1 MIKAV
6 STCLAVFLLLT
17 ADIAFWAKDSFSQDQ
32 NVSSEQTEHR
42 PHEMRNTVPNSEVQ
56 SEHSSIVGK
65 TSTGSDINALVNEV
79 VIEKHFNQL
88 RSELLDQRA
97 NSISLWMAAI
107 AVVLTFFGIVVAIAG
122 FFGFSRFRQIE
133 SEARANARAAEGF
146 AIQAKQV
153 TEEIIKNREKSED
166 IIKSLAANAAVENP
180 ENVDELIDSVRSN
193 PDSSLLD
200 NAVADAFSLYSQG
213 KIIESLRK
221 WHAIAELAE
230 EHDKELAARAWL
242 SVGFLVATKD
252 LEYSITAND
261 RAIALNPGLAPA
273 YVNRGASKHALGRHE
288 EAIADYDEAIRQD
301 PGFANAYSN
310 RGVALAATGK
320 QREAIADHDKAIQ
333 LQPNQASFY
342 ANRGTAKDDLGK
354 HEAAIEDHDNAI
366 RLKPNHAEYYSNR
379 GLARAGAGMH
389 NEAMAD
395 HNEAIRLEPRRAALY
410 NNRGTANLS
419 VGEHLAAVEDFSK
432 AIELQ
437 PKFAKAYNNRGNAYL
452 AMSRHNEA
460 IREYDEAIRLNEEF
474 AEGYNNRGEAKAEL
488 EDYDAAK
495 DDYDKALQ
503 LNPRLGETKLNR
515 AKVKLKLGDV
525 AAAKEDLRF
534 AHKQLASEG
543 KTKLSSEAREL
554 LDELEMSKGGTG

>member
-1 MIKAV
+1 MTKPLSV
-6 STCLAVFLLLT
+6 YLAVPFLS
-17 ADIAFWAKDSFSQDQ
+17 IAAITIWSQDSLSQDPNARSERTELRSDAMQ
-32 NVSSEQTEHR
+32 N
-42 PHEMRNTVPNSEVQ
+42 NALNSDAQ
-56 SEHSSIVGK
+56 SEPRSIVGEAD
-65 TSTGSDINALVNEV
+65 TGPEIGSSVNELE
-79 VIEKHFNQL
+79 IEKRFNQL
-88 RSELLDQRA
+88 RSELLDERA
-97 NSISLWMAAI
+97 NSINSWLTAI
-107 AVVLTFFGIVVAIAG
+107 ALVLTFFGIVVAIAG

-133 SEARANARAAEGF
+133 SEARANAKMAGDF
-146 AIQAKQV
+146 ANQARLS

-166 IIKSLAANAAVENP
+166 IINTLTANAAVESP
-180 ENVDELIDSVRSN
+180 ENVSELIDSVRRN

-288 EAIADYDEAIRQD
+288 EAIADYDEAIRQE

-310 RGVALAATGK
+310 RGVSLAAIGK
-320 QREAIADHDKAIQ
+320 QRKAIADHDKAIE
-333 LQPNQASFY
+333 LQPNQSSFF
-342 ANRGTAKDDLGK
+342 ANRGTAKDDLGE

-366 RLKPNHAEYYSNR
+366 RLKPNHAEHYSNR
-379 GLARAGAGMH
+379 GVAKAGAEMH
-389 NEAMAD
+389 SEAIAD
-395 HNEAIRLEPRRAALY
+395 HDEAIRLEPRRAALY

-419 VGEHLAAVEDFSK
+419 ADEFVAAIEDFSR
-432 AIELQ
+432 AIELH
-437 PKFAKAYNNRGNAYL
+437 PNFAKAYNNRGNVYL
-452 AMSRHNEA
+452 AMSRQEDAIGEYNEA
-460 IREYDEAIRLNEEF
+460 LRLNDKY
-474 AEGYNNRGEAKAEL
+474 AEAYNNRGEAKAEL
-488 EDYDAAK
+488 EQYDAAK

-503 LNPRLGETKLNR
+503 LNPRLGETRLNR
-515 AKVKLKLGDV
+515 AKVHLKLGDM

-534 AHKQLASEG
+534 AHGLLASEG
-543 KTKLSSEAREL
+543 KTELSQESQEL
-554 LDELEMSKGGTG
+554 LAGLEM